1 MASHQFICFLA
12 MISLMII
19 NISANKA
26 CHPDDLKGLNDFK
39 AGIHSDTSGRLSK
52 WIGQDCC
59 NWPGIS
65 CNSTTNRVVEIYLPG
80 HYVSGD
86 DESPN
91 FVSSR
96 MSGSISP
103 SISLLTSLEVIDL
116 NKLVGLTGQ
125 IPESIGVLKN
135 LKELN
140 LQTNQLSST
149 IPESVFTLTSLTT
162 LNLENNHLT
171 GEISENIGNLQALQ
185 KLFLSNNSFTGK
197 IPVSITKLHSIS
209 TIHLEENQLV
219 GEIQLPLSP
228 AAQWPLIKTLALD
241 NNALTGAI
249 PDSIGYLTTL
259 SSLSISNNQLTGPI
273 PSSLGNIKQLQILKV
288 NNNNLS
294 VEMLPT
300 TICGLTELSV
310 LYVSQNKIHGP
321 LPGCLSS
328 FKYLL
333 DVDVPFKRT
342 ATLPM
347 GVHKQQQ

>member
-19 NISANKA
+19 NISANMA

-80 HYVSGD
+80 HYVSGE

-91 FVSSR
+91 FVSST
-96 MSGSISP
+96 MSGSISL
-103 SISLLTSLEVIDL
+103 SISLLTSLQVIDF

-135 LKELN
+135 LRELN
-140 LQTNQLSST
+140 LQTNQISST

-209 TIHLEENQLV
+209 TIHLEINQLV
-219 GEIQLPLSP
+219 V
-228 AAQWPLIKTLALD
+228 
-241 NNALTGAI
+241 I
-249 PDSIGYLTTL
+249 PDSIGYLTSL

-273 PSSLGNIKQLQILKV
+273 PSCLGNIKQLQILKV
-288 NNNNLS
+288 NNNNFS

-300 TICGLTELSV
+300 SICGLTELSV
-310 LYVSQNKIHGP
+310 LFVSQNKIHGP

-333 DVDVPFKRT
+333 DVDIPFKRT
-342 ATLPM
+342 VTLPM
-347 GVHKQQQ
+347 GVHK